1 MNVHTC
7 FGKRSTS
14 YAFPIFLRS
23 ENLKAYYSPDRNLGF
38 CYLQQIFLLKIQIT
52 SYDLKIINEWYSEY
66 SVFQSLLWWYSLIL
80 FDVLP
85 FPKTFIFSEETWI
98 TYLRIIK
105 LGVALLRTRVKLKCK
120 IRHSSLFNSYF
131 NVDKVVSL
139 LN

>member
-1 MNVHTC
+1 MC
-7 FGKRSTS
+7 FGKRSTF

>member
-1 MNVHTC
+1 MFCKKVNIFCLPHFLVKWK
-7 FGKRSTS
+7 FKSLF
-14 YAFPIFLRS
+14 FPCG
-23 ENLKAYYSPDRNLGF
+23 NLGF

-80 FDVLP
+80 FNVLP

-105 LGVALLRTRVKLKCK
+105 LGVALLRTRVKLKSK